1 MSMTVPVLAKIE
13 TNANVSAISSGKSI
27 CFAQADG
34 RLMIDEIEINLPPIT
49 SLFQTNYGDVI
60 VGTRDGLYTYREGKE
75 IRFTEF
81 MSGIDS
87 IHGVGDYCVAID
99 GLAKAHIIDSTGVIS
114 AIPVN
119 SVLMVSIG
127 NVIAIASDSGEV
139 STFSVSGEK
148 IWSRPMRGEVGERIT
163 AIGWNEDIL
172 VVAREG
178 HGLVPGEEEALEVEF
193 WRDNQLVNRFDTKSR
208 VISIDGNWLGLDFGG
223 VMYGEELR
231 CELNYPV
238 HSLIDF
244 GDSVLAASWFYVHKI
259 GQNGKI
265 WSVETQGMAEKLSSN
280 PAGTKVMIAGSDQN
294 DFTNS
299 EPIFIIDSTV
309 EPIPVVE
316 EDSAIDDWG
325 DAPSIEVDAE
335 EIYGSKESL
344 EDLAGFSSEVSLDED
359 AIFDALNDEIT
370 TEELIEEEDDL
381 MLALSL
387 DAETIIAP
395 SPNAGGD
402 MSVNSDD
409 DGTAIVTLDGSQTE
423 DPQERIVSWS
433 WIDQTGKEIS
443 TSAIVKVRLNK
454 GSHNFELRIKDVD
467 GRWSSDSIDVRV
479 A

>member
-13 TNANVSAISSGKSI
+13 TNSNVSAISSGKSI
-27 CFAQADG
+27 CFAQRDG
-34 RLMIDEIEINLPPIT
+34 RLVIDEIEIKLPPIT

-60 VGTRDGLYTYREGKE
+60 VGTRDGLYTFRDGKE
-75 IRFTEF
+75 IRFSEF

-87 IHGVGDYCVAID
+87 IQGVGDYCVAID
-99 GLAKAHIIDSTGVIS
+99 GLAKAHVIDAAGVI
-114 AIPVN
+114 IELPVS
-119 SVLMVSIG
+119 SVSMASIG
-127 NVIAIASDSGEV
+127 KEIALATDSGEV
-139 STFSVSGEK
+139 STFSINGEK

-163 AIGWNEDIL
+163 AIGWNGEIL

-178 HGLVPGEEEALEVEF
+178 HGLVPGEEEALEVEY
-193 WRDNQLVNRFDTKSR
+193 WKDYQLANRFDTKAR

-238 HSLIDF
+238 HTLIDS
-244 GDSVLAASWFYVHKI
+244 GDSVLAASWFHVHKI

-280 PAGTKVMIAGSDQN
+280 HDGTRVMIAGSDQN

-309 EPIPVVE
+309 NAIPIVE

-325 DAPSIEVDAE
+325 DAPSIEVNAE
-335 EIYGSKESL
+335 EIYGNKESL
-344 EDLAGFSSEVSLDED
+344 EDLAGFSSEISLDKD

-370 TEELIEEEDDL
+370 NEELIEEEDDL

-395 SPNAGGD
+395 TPNAGGD
-402 MSVNSDD
+402 MSVDSDD
-409 DGTAIVTLDGSQTE
+409 DGTAIVILDGSQTE

-443 TSAIVKVRLNK
+443 NSAIVKVRLNK

-467 GRWSSDSIDVRV
+467 GRWSSDSTDVRV
-479 A
+479 K